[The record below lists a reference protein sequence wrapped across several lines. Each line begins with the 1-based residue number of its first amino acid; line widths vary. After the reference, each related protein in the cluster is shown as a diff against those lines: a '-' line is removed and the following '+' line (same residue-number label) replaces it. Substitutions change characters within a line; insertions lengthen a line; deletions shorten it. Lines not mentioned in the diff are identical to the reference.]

1 MNKKLLKLI
10 IKYLNKPKFL
20 FGLGLSFIGTIMS
33 LFIPQ
38 FMGNLLN
45 EEFLITLISNPITI
59 AVSIVSLLL
68 VFSVQASSRYVIG
81 LCGSQAV
88 NKLQKHIYT
97 SLLATSVKELENHP
111 SGDVARTVQIGRA
124 SCRERV

>member
-45 EEFLITLISNPITI
+45 EEFLTRLF
-59 AVSIVSLLL
+59 L
-68 VFSVQASSRYVIG
+68 VMYSQKIG
-81 LCGSQAV
+81 QG
-88 NKLQKHIYT
+88 T
-97 SLLATSVKELENHP
+97 SPTYF
-111 SGDVARTVQIGRA
+111 
-124 SCRERV
+124 

>member
-59 AVSIVSLLL
+59 AVSIVSILL

-81 LCGSQAV
+81 LCGS
-88 NKLQKHIYT
+88 
-97 SLLATSVKELENHP
+97 
-111 SGDVARTVQIGRA
+111 
-124 SCRERV
+124 